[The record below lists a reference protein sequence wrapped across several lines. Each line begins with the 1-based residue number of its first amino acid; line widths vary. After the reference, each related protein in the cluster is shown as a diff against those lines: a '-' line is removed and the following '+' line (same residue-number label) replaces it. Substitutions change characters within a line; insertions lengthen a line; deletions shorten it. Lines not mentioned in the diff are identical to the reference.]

1 MTRDISIQIEKQN
14 YGYWLTIY
22 IPYASDEDMKGIL
35 KNGNGEILKN
45 VKLKQGNNSI
55 DISNIKNTSIN
66 LKIETAYETILKKLN
81 LSL

>member
-22 IPYASDEDMKGIL
+22 IPYTSDEEMKGIL
-35 KNGNGEILKN
+35 QNGHGEILKK

-81 LSL
+81 LGT